1 MYELLTAT
9 SSTVDKSTK
18 VPVECVLNLS
28 DNFANP
34 LVKFDINFP
43 TLDTQ
48 TKSYVQSLFS
58 SQDEINKQMFSL
70 LILNKFY
77 TPDYMTTAD
86 IEERNAGYQA
96 GVTTASELVSN
107 QLSRWLSKISN
118 NFDIGFS
125 YRPGDNITTDEIELA
140 LSTQLLNDRVTLSA
154 NGNMD
159 VGNAKNVTSN
169 STGSNNIAGDFDL
182 DVKLNKQGTL
192 KLKAYSHTDE
202 KIIYNAT
209 ETIQGVGISYQEAF
223 DTFREL
229 LHRYF
234 SFLRKKK

>member
-1 MYELLTAT
+1 
-9 SSTVDKSTK
+9 
-18 VPVECVLNLS
+18 
-28 DNFANP
+28 
-34 LVKFDINFP
+34 
-43 TLDTQ
+43 
-48 TKSYVQSLFS
+48 
-58 SQDEINKQMFSL
+58 
-70 LILNKFY
+70 
-77 TPDYMTTAD
+77 
-86 IEERNAGYQA
+86 
-96 GVTTASELVSN
+96 
-107 QLSRWLSKISN
+107 
-118 NFDIGFS
+118 
-125 YRPGDNITTDEIELA
+125 
-140 LSTQLLNDRVTLSA
+140 
-154 NGNMD
+154 MD

>member
-1 MYELLTAT
+1 
-9 SSTVDKSTK
+9 
-18 VPVECVLNLS
+18 
-28 DNFANP
+28 
-34 LVKFDINFP
+34 
-43 TLDTQ
+43 
-48 TKSYVQSLFS
+48 
-58 SQDEINKQMFSL
+58 
-70 LILNKFY
+70 
-77 TPDYMTTAD
+77 
-86 IEERNAGYQA
+86 
-96 GVTTASELVSN
+96 VTTASELVSN